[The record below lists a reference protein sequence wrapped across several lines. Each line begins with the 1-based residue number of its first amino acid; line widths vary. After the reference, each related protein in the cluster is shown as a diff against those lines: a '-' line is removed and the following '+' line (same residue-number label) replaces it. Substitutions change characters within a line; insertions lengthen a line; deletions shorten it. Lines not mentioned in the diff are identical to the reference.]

1 MANEK
6 HPEVTALLRGRI
18 AGGEFSP
25 GARLPSRMELIDQF
39 QVSSVT
45 LQRAMD
51 TLVTEGFIEGRG
63 RQGTVV
69 VGHPPFLHH
78 YGLLLPCQSASKQ
91 PPLRS
96 WQVLIEVARQVL
108 GRRPNR
114 LSIFYQGDLQQSM
127 SATQAFLGDIAAH
140 RLAGLIVPALPVLH
154 MADLIESGGNGFP
167 LVAYHGGPF
176 LGAATTRCD
185 DQAAAARVLDFLQ
198 SRGRTRI
205 GQLVPGAW
213 YENPHYEADF
223 LRTLPGRGMRCER
236 HWMQVLLPQTPQGV
250 RNAAEMLA
258 RAPDGPDAIIIHD
271 DNAVQEAID
280 GIRAAGKRIPE
291 DIELVAWGNFPWPD
305 QYTAPVKRFGV
316 DMMQLVSRAKDYI
329 DARRRG
335 ERPEPVIDVDMI
347 DEIEAKKRSK
357 SLIGCKERSIATR

>member
-1 MANEK
+1 MAIEK
-6 HPEVTALLRGRI
+6 QTALTAELRELI
-18 AGGEFSP
+18 VGGGYRP
-25 GARLPSRMELIDQF
+25 GDRLPPRTDLEARF

-45 LQRAMD
+45 LQRAMN
-51 TLVTEGFIEGRG
+51 TLATAGFIESCG

-69 VGHPPFLHH
+69 VEHPPYLHH
-78 YGLLLPCQSASKQ
+78 YGLLLPCQSTSKL
-91 PPLRS
+91 PLLRS
-96 WQVLIEVARQVL
+96 WKVIVEVARQVL
-108 GRRPNR
+108 GQRPNR

-127 SATQAFLGDIAAH
+127 SASQAFQGDIAAH
-140 RLAGLIVPALPVLH
+140 RLAGLIVPSLPVLH
-154 MADLIESGGNGFP
+154 LADLIESGGNGFP
-167 LVAYHGGPF
+167 LVAYHGEPF
-176 LGAATTRCD
+176 PGAAATRCND
-185 DQAAAARVLDFLQ
+185 RAAVARVLDFLQ

-213 YENPHYEADF
+213 YENPHYETEFMQPLA
-223 LRTLPGRGMRCER
+223 GRGMRCER
-236 HWMQVLLPQTPQGV
+236 YWLQVLLPQAPQGV

-258 RAPDGPDAIIIHD
+258 RAPDGPNAIILHD

-316 DMMQLVSRAKDYI
+316 DIMQLVCRAKDYI

-335 ERPEPVIDVDMI
+335 ETPERVIELDVID
-347 DEIEAKKRSK
+347 EEEAKQRSEIF
-357 SLIGCKERSIATR
+357 SGQRVLMPER